1 MTFSDTFISPSAG
14 LQKGSSSQDD
24 FWNDQKMEQAD
35 GRLSSGRPGCL
46 LFFTLSLRINIEPIH
61 SIHKD
66 LTMNFWVTSKFT
78 MYLH

>member
-46 LFFTLSLRINIEPIH
+46 LFFYSLPP
-61 SIHKD
+61 
-66 LTMNFWVTSKFT
+66 
-78 MYLH
+78 Y